1 MDLDPYFV
9 GVIYTL
15 MALAFII
22 LILIYLYMI
31 YGKEEKAK

>member
-1 MDLDPYFV
+1 MDLDPYFA

-31 YGKEEKAK
+31 YGKEEAK